1 VASLAG
7 LVAHGG
13 ILGAIAESLIA
24 VAVVGI
30 FVAVWI
36 RERRARREQAPDGPT
51 LLTDRDEE

>member
-13 ILGAIAESLIA
+13 VAGAIAESLIA

-30 FVAVWI
+30 FVAIWI
-36 RERRARREQAPDGPT
+36 RERRARKEQADDGSAS
-51 LLTDRDEE
+51 LTDDKE

>member
-13 ILGAIAESLIA
+13 VAGAIAESLIA

-30 FVAVWI
+30 FVAIWI
-36 RERRARREQAPDGPT
+36 RERRARKEQADDGPAS
-51 LLTDRDEE
+51 LTDHEA